1 MSRWVPADFAPNT
14 THGRWTVV
22 RRATPEL
29 RDGDMRAR
37 VFCRCVCGWEQT
49 VWVGDI
55 QRGRSLGCR
64 FAACRHRA
72 AAGKALGRVLPP
84 QTVEQLLE
92 LAAQREQPVHRILDE
107 ALAEL
112 RGGSVEA

>member
-1 MSRWVPADFAPNT
+1 MTAT
-14 THGRWTVV
+14 TYHPGDVHGRWTIT

-29 RDGDMRAR
+29 RDGCMRPR
-37 VFCRCVCGWEQT
+37 VFCRCVCGWEQI

-64 FAACRHRA
+64 FAACRHRHEA
-72 AAGKALGRVLPP
+72 SQALRKVLPT
-84 QTVEQLLE
+84 QTVEHLLE
-92 LAAQREQPVHRILDE
+92 LAAQREQPVHRILVE

-112 RGGSVEA
+112 RGGRVEA